1 MAEPATRTRIAAGL
15 ALVFLLALAMR
26 ALGFEQVFTGDLV
39 VFAPGDAMY
48 HLRRALFTFS
58 RFPAVLL
65 WDPYINHPGG
75 APVAWPPLFDFM
87 LGSAARLLAR
97 DEAGFEVVAAWA
109 PPVLGALTTLPVFL
123 AARRVASPAVA
134 LGAGAFFALLP
145 ASIHYGRVGN
155 PDHHVAVALL
165 GACLLALCL
174 ALVERSREGG
184 IPWGLTAGLTLA
196 RVALM
201 LTWHGSLL
209 YLVLVEAT
217 LLVTAA
223 LTGRRVLYAVEALSS
238 AATWVVLAPVLAASP
253 EPLGGLYSSIALSRL
268 HMIALALVALVAGS
282 LWLLEGTRPGR
293 TPLARLLRL
302 AGCGLFFVALVFALP
317 GPREGLVPA
326 LRFLTLSDEAGAR
339 TGEQF
344 PLLPLFGREV
354 PRSAHHTWGLYVYW
368 IPLLPAAL
376 LFALRGDRERRPVH
390 WALAAWCA
398 AFGLLALLQR
408 RYGNDLA
415 PAFSVAIAVVLARL
429 VGGSASRMGLA
440 SSMADRWAGALAVV
454 LGLLLFAPSL
464 ASYQLPRARSSLAAL
479 RGDPRIE
486 AAAARSAAA
495 SLTRFA
501 LALRRAT
508 PETSGFFEPD
518 ETPEYG
524 VIAHANL
531 GHALQYLGRRATATD
546 PFWAYIG
553 PENWERSFAFL
564 AATEEAEA
572 RVLANQLNG
581 RFVVTTA
588 AAAPGSVVHQ
598 LHWYDGNSREGRRRI
613 EGFRLIDESSRDGHG
628 LGEIFAPRTDA
639 APAVPYKL
647 YEVVKGAVIE
657 SRAAPGSEA
666 VARLELRSP
675 MGREFVYSASTRA
688 DAEGR
693 VRLRVPY
700 ASEGQAPVTAAAPWH
715 VRIDGRW
722 HRVSIS
728 EPQVRRGRTVHVGR

>member
-1 MAEPATRTRIAAGL
+1 MIVAGL
-15 ALVFLLALAMR
+15 AGVFLLALGMR
-26 ALGFEQVFTGDLV
+26 AVGFEQVFTGDFV
-39 VFAPGDAMY
+39 TFAPGDGMY
-48 HLRRALFTFS
+48 HLRRALFTFVN
-58 RFPAVLL
+58 FPAVLL

-75 APVAWPPLFDFM
+75 APVAWPPLFDFV
-87 LGSAARLLAR
+87 LGSAARMLAR
-97 DEAGFEVVAAWA
+97 DQAGFEVVVAWA
-109 PPVLGALTTLPVFL
+109 APVLGALTTLPVYL
-123 AARRVASPAVA
+123 AARRVASPGVA
-134 LGAGAFFALLP
+134 LGAGAFFAVLP

-174 ALVERSREGG
+174 ALVDRSRERDF
-184 IPWGLTAGLTLA
+184 PWGLCAGLALA
-196 RVALM
+196 RAALM

-209 YLVLVEAT
+209 YVALVESI
-217 LLVTAA
+217 LLATAA
-223 LTGRRVLYAVEALSS
+223 LTGRRGLYAVEALSS
-238 AATWVVLAPVLAASP
+238 AVTLLALAPVLAASP

-268 HMIALALVALVAGS
+268 HLIAISLVALVSGS
-282 LWLLEGTRPGR
+282 LWGLEGLRPGR
-293 TPLARLLRL
+293 SPLARLLRL
-302 AGCGLFFVALVFALP
+302 AGCGLVFAALVLALP

-344 PLLPLFGREV
+344 PLLALFGREV
-354 PRSAHHTWGLYVYW
+354 QRSAHHTWSLYVYW

-415 PAFSVAIAVVLARL
+415 PAFSVAMVVVLARL
-429 VGGSASRMGLA
+429 SSWSLGRMGLA
-440 SSMADRWAGALAVV
+440 PAATGWLAALLA
-454 LGLLLFAPSL
+454 LLLFVPSI
-464 ASYQLPRARSSLAAL
+464 ASFHLPRVRSSIAGL

-486 AAAARSAAA
+486 ATSARSAAA

-508 PETSGFFEPD
+508 PETAGFFAPD

-553 PENWERSFAFL
+553 PENWERTFAFL
-564 AATEEAEA
+564 AATREAEA
-572 RVLANQLNG
+572 LALADALNG
-581 RFVVTTA
+581 RYVVTTA
-588 AAAPGSVVHQ
+588 SAAAGSVVRQ
-598 LHWYDGNSREGRRRI
+598 LHWHDGNSGDTGRRL
-613 EGFRLIDESSRDGHG
+613 EHFRLIDEGPQGGRG
-628 LGEIFAPRTDA
+628 LSEIFDTP
-639 APAVPYKL
+639 PAGASSLPYKL
-647 YEVVKGAVIE
+647 FEIVEGAVIDG
-657 SRAAPGSEA
+657 RAAPGSEA
-666 VARLELRSP
+666 IARLVLRSSQ
-675 MGREFVYSASTRA
+675 GREFVYEASGRA
-688 DAEGR
+688 NARGR

-700 ASEGQAPVTAAAPWH
+700 ASQGEAPVRAVAPWH
-715 VRIDGRW
+715 VRMDDRW
-722 HRVSIS
+722 HRVAIS
-728 EPQVRRGRTVHVGR
+728 EEQVRAGAHVFVQRRPAPR